1 MEWEIVA
8 LSLVAAAG
16 WGFGSPLSKLGMERG
31 GSPYQVALSVVAI
44 SSIVYW
50 MILLLSGGGILDVA
64 PWVVG
69 LFLVAGLVGT
79 AIGRALTFEGVER
92 LGSGINSAAVNTRP
106 VWASIMA
113 VAFLGETVTPQMG
126 VGIFIV
132 VVGLITVTLSKGGDI
147 SGWEVNDLFFP
158 LSAAIAFGAGNVVR
172 RFAFIGTTITPL
184 EGAALNETAALLG
197 LVTFVVAKNPRL
209 GDLQNVLSAPS
220 EAYAYFTGA
229 AVVNAFA
236 LLALLEALSRG
247 PVVVVD
253 PLSAPSSLFAILFVF
268 IFLRR
273 VERVT
278 RRLIAGA
285 LLVIAGVILITG
297 PDISTMLGWMLW

>member
-8 LSLVAAAG
+8 LALVAAAG

-31 GSPYQVALSVVAI
+31 GSPYQVALSVVAM
-44 SSIVYW
+44 SSVAYW
-50 MILLLSGGGILDVA
+50 TMLLLRGEAILDVA
-64 PWVVG
+64 PWIVG
-69 LFLVAGLVGT
+69 VFVVAGIVGT
-79 AIGRALTFEGVER
+79 AIGRVLTFEGVER
-92 LGSGINSAAVNTRP
+92 LGASINSAAVNTRP
-106 VWASIMA
+106 LWASIVA

-126 VGIFIV
+126 VGILIV
-132 VVGLITVTLSKGGDI
+132 VVGLIAVAFSKGGDI
-147 SGWEVNDLFFP
+147 SGWEVSDLVFP
-158 LSAAIAFGAGNVVR
+158 LSAAIAFGSGNVIR
-172 RFAFIGTTITPL
+172 RFAFVETTITPL

-197 LVTFVVAKNPRL
+197 LLVFVVAKNPSPE
-209 GDLQNVLSAPS
+209 DLRDVLSAPQK
-220 EAYAYFTGA
+220 AYACFAGA

-253 PLSAPSSLFAILFVF
+253 PLSAPTSLFAILFAFV
-268 IFLRR
+268 FLRR

-285 LLVIAGVILITG
+285 VLVIAGIVLITG
-297 PDISTMLGWMLW
+297 PDISTVLGTVG